1 MTNTVDQEELALFR
15 DAVIKA
21 LETEVAPHYEAW
33 EKSGIVPRELWNTLG
48 AAGMLCVD
56 VPEDCGGC
64 GAPFQYSVVVGEELA
79 RMGFGALSTNVMV
92 HSDIVAPY
100 LSHIGNDE
108 QKQQWLPKMVS
119 GEAVGAIAMTEPG
132 AGSDLQAI
140 RTSAVKDGDDYILN
154 GSKTFITNGQHAD
167 MVIVAAKT
175 DPNAGA
181 KGISLFRSEQKQQ
194 WLPKMVSGEAVGAIA
209 MTEPGA
215 GSDLQA
221 IRTSAVKDGDDYILN
236 GSKTFI
242 TNGQHADMVIVAAK
256 TDPNAGAKGISLFL
270 VDTSLP
276 GFSKGRNLD
285 KIGQHS
291 GDTSELFFS
300 DMRIPASALLGEE
313 GQGFVYLMREL
324 PRERLV
330 IGALGVAAARGSLD
344 MTIQY
349 TQERELFGQ
358 KLSQL
363 QNTRFEIA
371 RMETDYR
378 VNRAFVDQCIRE
390 YEDGKLDAPTA
401 SMAKYSATEMQCRVA
416 DGCLQLFGGYGYTT
430 EYPISRN
437 FIDARVQR
445 IYGGT
450 SEVMKEII
458 ARSVLGR

>member
-1 MTNTVDQEELALFR
+1 MIPRTLFTSDHETFR
-15 DAVIKA
+15 DTVRRFLENEAV
-21 LETEVAPHYEAW
+21 PHHEQW
-33 EKSGIVPRELWNTLG
+33 EKTGQVPAELWRKAGEQGFLCPMVAEEYGGIG
-48 AAGMLCVD
+48 ADFL
-56 VPEDCGGC
+56 
-64 GAPFQYSVVVGEELA
+64 YSVVVSEEVSRL
-79 RMGFGALSTNVMV
+79 GLTGIGWGLHT
-92 HSDIVAPY
+92 DIVAPY
-100 LSHIGNDE
+100 IEHYGSEE
-108 QKQQWLPKMVS
+108 QKKKYLPKMVT
-119 GEAVGAIAMTEPG
+119 GELITAIAMSEPA
-132 AGSDLQAI
+132 AGSDLQGIKTTAQ
-140 RTSAVKDGDDYILN
+140 KDGDHYIIN

-175 DPNAGA
+175 DP
-181 KGISLFRSEQKQQ
+181 S
-194 WLPKMVSGEAVGAIA
+194 
-209 MTEPGA
+209 
-215 GSDLQA
+215 
-221 IRTSAVKDGDDYILN
+221 
-236 GSKTFI
+236 
-242 TNGQHADMVIVAAK
+242 
-256 TDPNAGAKGISLFL
+256 AGAKGISLFL
-270 VDTSLP
+270 VDTSLS

-349 TQERELFGQ
+349 AQERELFGQ

-378 VNRAFVDQCIRE
+378 INKAFVDQCIRE

>member
-1 MTNTVDQEELALFR
+1 MTNPVDQEELALFR
-15 DAVIKA
+15 NSVIKA
-21 LETEVAPHYEAW
+21 LETEVAPHYDAW
-33 EKSGIVPRELWNTLG
+33 EKQGIVPRELWATLG
-48 AAGMLCVD
+48 NAGMLCVD

-64 GAPFQYSVVVGEELA
+64 SAPFQYSVVVGEEMA
-79 RMGFGALSTNVMV
+79 RLGFGALSTNVMV

-108 QKQQWLPKMVS
+108 QKQQWLPKMVT

-132 AGSDLQAI
+132 AGSDLQAM
-140 RTSAVKDGDDYILN
+140 RTSAVKDGD
-154 GSKTFITNGQHAD
+154 H
-167 MVIVAAKT
+167 
-175 DPNAGA
+175 
-181 KGISLFRSEQKQQ
+181 
-194 WLPKMVSGEAVGAIA
+194 
-209 MTEPGA
+209 
-215 GSDLQA
+215 
-221 IRTSAVKDGDDYILN
+221 YILN

-313 GQGFVYLMREL
+313 GQGFIYLMREL

-349 TQERELFGQ
+349 SQERELFGQ

-378 VNRAFVDQCIRE
+378 INKAFVDQCIRE